1 MGKQMQKRL
10 KKKLQQ
16 GDKFIVIAEVTA
28 GLHFNFAPVER
39 FLKGFSEQGYQAVPK
54 QFDFVSIS
62 VPQNPGGMANIEP
75 VDVLGRIKLKNLLNG
90 LDFMPHISCKDHNT
104 DALVS
109 MLNAFRSAD
118 VESLLVLTG
127 DKPIRA
133 KGVFELEA
141 VGLLRVIKHINSHIY
156 VSAKTDALDKA
167 YQYFPG
173 AAVSPF
179 KYTEASQMQQ
189 YYKMEKKIASGARF
203 LITQL
208 GYDWRKSQEL
218 FRYTRENNIDVPI
231 IGYVYMLADNR
242 VLERM
247 HSVDVTGCFISDAL
261 LARVKSESPD
271 EHIDRAAQQVAMY
284 KQMGAAGVDI
294 GGVHDFDTFARIL
307 KSAAEI
313 GPDWEKHKDNLYWPL
328 DGGWYLYDDAG
339 KKVTLS
345 KPRKKIKHRLF
356 NGFHRLLFDKQH
368 HGFYIFRAVMK
379 FLGTKKGK
387 GFLYRTFFSAE
398 KVVKYLLFNCEEC
411 GDCCLPED
419 FGVCTIGDC
428 EKGMV
433 NAPCGDS
440 TADGRCG
447 NNLEIMCVGEKIY
460 DCAAAEGNLEVL
472 RRRISPSRNPALEH
486 TASILNYLF
495 EKDHTMSHPFI
506 SIGESI
512 HASIPRTGQIMREL
526 EEHGPD
532 AYKKDSPQLEYIKA
546 LICSQ
551 AADGSDY
558 IAVNIDAFG
567 ETDPNIAIGMMKK
580 YIRLVR
586 KYGDGIPVCVDS
598 SNDDVLI
605 AGLKEWYDTNEPVK
619 PPMLNSVKTYTM
631 DNILPLKKHFD
642 FVFIGLLISEDKP
655 SGPGGS
661 YSTDELYGLAQQL
674 FGEATSKYGFKPG
687 EIFLDSTVFPLAI
700 DMPMQPGVPGYT
712 YRAFETIKKIKSDPK
727 MKGVHCSLGISNCA
741 RDLPGRKIGV
751 MRAYVHTAIQYGC
764 DAGIVNPRH
773 KLYTG
778 DTAAEL
784 MELVGAYARMD
795 GSMEST
801 TNAMNLMSQF
811 CRNSKK

>member
-1 MGKQMQKRL
+1 MQKRF
-10 KKKLQQ
+10 KKQLQQ
-16 GDKFIVIAEVTA
+16 GDKFVVIAEVTA
-28 GLHFNFAPVER
+28 GLHFNFAPIER
-39 FLKGFSEQGYQAVPK
+39 FLKGFAERGYQAIPR
-54 QFDFVSIS
+54 QLDFVGIS

-75 VDVLGRIKLKNLLNG
+75 VDVLGRIKLEDLLNG

-109 MLNAFRSAD
+109 MLNAFRSAN
-118 VESLLVLTG
+118 VESVLVLTG
-127 DKPIRA
+127 DKPIRS

-141 VGLLRVIKHINSHIY
+141 VGLLRVIKHLNSHIY
-156 VSAKTDALDKA
+156 VSSKNGRLGKA

-208 GYDWRKSQEL
+208 GYDWKKSQEL
-218 FRYTRENNIDVPI
+218 FRYVRENNIDVPI
-231 IGYVYMLADNR
+231 IGYVYMLSNNR

-247 HSVDVTGCFISDAL
+247 HSVDVTGCFVNDNL
-261 LARVKSESPD
+261 LAKVKSENPD

-294 GGVHDFDTFARIL
+294 GGVHDFNTFVDIL
-307 KSAAEI
+307 ERAAEI
-313 GPDWEKHKDNLYWPL
+313 GTDWEKYKDNLYWPL
-328 DGGWYLYDDAG
+328 EGGWYLYDDEG
-339 KKVTLS
+339 KRTSLS
-345 KPRKKIKHRLF
+345 KPRKKLNHRIF
-356 NGFHRLLFDKQH
+356 NGFHSTMFDKKRR
-368 HGFYIFRAVMK
+368 GFRLFRAAMK
-379 FLGTKKGK
+379 FLGTEKGR
-387 GFLYRTFFSAE
+387 GFFYKTFFSSE
-398 KVVKYLLFNCEEC
+398 KLFKYLMFNCEEC
-411 GDCCLPED
+411 GDCYLPEN
-419 FGVCTIGDC
+419 FSICTIGDC
-428 EKGMV
+428 EKGMD

-447 NNLEIMCVGEKIY
+447 NNLDIMCVGEKIY
-460 DCAAAEGNLEVL
+460 DCAAAEGNLEIL
-472 RRRISPSRNPALEH
+472 RRRINPSRNPALEH

-495 EKDHTMSHPFI
+495 EKDHAMAHPFI

-512 HASIPRTGQIMREL
+512 HASIPKTGKIMHEL
-526 EEHGPD
+526 EELGPD
-532 AYKKDSPQLEYIKA
+532 AYEKNSPQLEYIKA
-546 LICSQ
+546 LIYSQ

-567 ETDPNIAIGMMKK
+567 ETEPGIAVDIMKK
-580 YIRLVR
+580 YVKLVR
-586 KYGDGIPVCVDS
+586 KYGDDVPICIDS

-661 YSTDELYGLAQQL
+661 YSTDELYGLAQQI
-674 FGEATSKYGFKPG
+674 FEKAKGEYGFKPR
-687 EIFLDSTVFPLAI
+687 EIFFDSTVFPLAI

-727 MKGVHCSLGISNCA
+727 MKGVHCSLGVSNCA

-751 MRAYVHTAIQYGC
+751 MRAYVHTAMQYGC
-764 DAGIVNPRH
+764 DTGIVNPKH
-773 KLYTG
+773 KLYSG
-778 DTAAEL
+778 DPAPEL
-784 MELVGAYARMD
+784 MELVGTYAKMD
-795 GSMEST
+795 GSMEKT
-801 TNAMNLMSQF
+801 TDAMNLMSQF
-811 CRNSKK
+811 CRNTKK